1 MRRVPPFCGPAAA
14 EADAAVVG
22 DGPVIGGAAQPA
34 RVAITKS
41 ATGSLRRAVTMSS
54 SLRSAPCA
62 DRRRLGAQ
70 DSPARTAVSGAV
82 QLQRGLSQPGSSGPV
97 GDVRR
102 WDPKRAEH
110 LAADAADPG

>member
-1 MRRVPPFCGPAAA
+1 MRCVPPFCGPAAA

-22 DGPVIGGAAQPA
+22 DGPVLGGAAQPA

-54 SLRSAPCA
+54 SLRSAPSG

-70 DSPARTAVSGAV
+70 DSPDRTAVSGAV
-82 QLQRGLSQPGSSGPV
+82 HLPRGLSQ
-97 GDVRR
+97 
-102 WDPKRAEH
+102 
-110 LAADAADPG
+110 ADAAIVCQVTLTL